1 MRYKKF
7 KEVLRQAIEM
17 VENDPTCIEQVWK
30 HFEENGINAN
40 LDIVVRFVED
50 VKKSQI
56 CFH

>member
-17 VENDPTCIEQVWK
+17 VENDPTHIEQVWK

-40 LDIVVRFVED
+40 LDMVLKFVTD
-50 VKKSQI
+50 VEKKSI
-56 CFH
+56 WFH

>member
-17 VENDPTCIEQVWK
+17 VENDPTYIEQVWK

-40 LDIVVRFVED
+40 LDMVLKFVTD
-50 VKKSQI
+50 VEKKSA
-56 CFH
+56 

>member
-17 VENDPTCIEQVWK
+17 VENDPTYIEQVWK

-40 LDIVVRFVED
+40 LDMVSRFVTD
-50 VKKSQI
+50 VEKSRWL
-56 CFH
+56 H

>member
-17 VENDPTCIEQVWK
+17 VEKDPTDTEQVWK

-40 LDIVVRFVED
+40 LDMVLKFVTD
-50 VKKSQI
+50 VKKKSA
-56 CFH
+56 

>member
-17 VENDPTCIEQVWK
+17 VEKDPTDTEQVWK

-40 LDIVVRFVED
+40 LDMVIQFVTD
-50 VKKSQI
+50 VEKSI
-56 CFH
+56 WLH